1 MTNKVFTAFYV
12 YFGVMVLGV
21 SGKIRNFVNSRF
33 GNPPVYSGLC
43 MMLRCCGVEQR
54 HLINETVERIK

>member
-21 SGKIRNFVNSRF
+21 SGKIRNSVNWIIAGSEINRF
-33 GNPPVYSGLC
+33 MWSLYDTAL
-43 MMLRCCGVEQR
+43 LRCGAEASD
-54 HLINETVERIK
+54 

>member
-21 SGKIRNFVNSRF
+21 SGKIRNFVNWIIAGSEIHRF
-33 GNPPVYSGLC
+33 IVVS
-43 MMLRCCGVEQR
+43 V
-54 HLINETVERIK
+54 